1 MDDLTYPPRGDI
13 IYIKKNIGSPM
24 GKHESHEAVV
34 NRLKRARGH
43 LDKVIDMIS
52 AGEPCLKVAQQLHA
66 VTRAVANAK
75 QTYIKDH
82 IDHCLDHNTLQ
93 DAAKLEEVI
102 AEFKE
107 ITRYLE

>member
-1 MDDLTYPPRGDI
+1 
-13 IYIKKNIGSPM
+13 M
-24 GKHESHEAVV
+24 GKHESHDAVA

-43 LDKVIDMIS
+43 LDKVIQMI
-52 AGEPCLKVAQQLHA
+52 AEEEPCLKVAQQLHA

-82 IDHCLDHNTLQ
+82 IDHCLDHHILQ
-93 DAAKLEEVI
+93 DEEKLLETI